1 MLYINKTHYQY
12 LGLEMRR
19 KIAEESKHQRDM
31 REEIERRKL
40 QELLNTDVED
50 PKELDKMRDQLKD
63 DHYK

>member
-1 MLYINKTHYQY
+1 
-12 LGLEMRR
+12 MRR